1 MEDIIKKCILCGNE
15 FIGSDDNKP
24 NHQICRKC
32 SHQLTRHINPKIS
45 KIQRLL
51 EITIFILFYIPVF
64 HLFIS
69 ELKKVSFEN
78 MFKLGNSTLLI
89 AVVVSVVAVA
99 LTIYIFID
107 EIKNKS

>member
-1 MEDIIKKCILCGNE
+1 MEEVYKKCVLCGKE

-24 NHQICRKC
+24 NHQICHRC
-32 SHQLTRHINPKIS
+32 TQQLTRHINPKIS
-45 KIQRLL
+45 KIQRFI
-51 EITIFILFYIPVF
+51 EITIFILFNIPVF

-69 ELKKVSFEN
+69 EFKKVSFEN

-89 AVVVSVVAVA
+89 AVVVSVVAVV
-99 LTIYIFID
+99 LTIYVFID